1 MLSVGLSPVV
11 SPGAQVLVLGS
22 LPGAVSI
29 QMQQYYAQPR
39 NAFWKIM
46 GALFGFDPALPYDAR
61 LAMVGNHHIALWD
74 VCASAHRPGS
84 LDSAIVSKSVVANDF
99 NGFLTEHKAL
109 RGICFNGAKAAALY
123 LRLVSPNLAPEVR
136 TLPYETLPSTSPA
149 HAAMPMDEK
158 LKRWSIVK
166 RWGER

>member
-1 MLSVGLSPVV
+1 MVSVGLSPVV
-11 SPGAQVLVLGS
+11 SPGARVLLLGS

-61 LAMVGNHHIALWD
+61 LAMLGSHHIALWD

-84 LDSAIVSKSVVANDF
+84 LDSAIVPKSVVANDF
-99 NGFLTEHKAL
+99 NSFFAEHKAL
-109 RGICFNGAKAAALY
+109 RGICFNGAKAAELY
-123 LRLVSPNLAPEVR
+123 LRLVLPNLAPDVR
-136 TLPYETLPSTSPA
+136 KLPYETLPSTSPA

-158 LKRWSIVK
+158 LKRWSTVK
-166 RWGER
+166 SRRGK